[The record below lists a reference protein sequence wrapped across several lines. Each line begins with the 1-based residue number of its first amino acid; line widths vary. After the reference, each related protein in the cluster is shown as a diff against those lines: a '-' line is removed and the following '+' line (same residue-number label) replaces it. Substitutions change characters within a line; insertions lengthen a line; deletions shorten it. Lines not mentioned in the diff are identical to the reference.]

1 MTDSKNVKKFHIA
14 RDVEEEYLK
23 FCYELADR
31 EEGGEKID
39 LKKEVTN
46 FWKQKMEVMFKNDE
60 KMEFKIV

>member
-31 EEGGEKID
+31 EERGEKID